1 MCTAVLWGKRET
13 VSLMLLKS
21 LEKTESNKEAY
32 GSVNGMDFRNEE
44 VLRNDKGKII
54 QKLHWRTKKEWEVGT
69 AVTSSVESC
78 DEENVI
84 LKS

>member
-1 MCTAVLWGKRET
+1 M
-13 VSLMLLKS
+13 SLMLLKS

-54 QKLHWRTKKEWEVGT
+54 QKLH
-69 AVTSSVESC
+69 
-78 DEENVI
+78 
-84 LKS
+84 